1 MEKKLWVVTHIMHRE
16 DWDDFNVIAV
26 CDTLE
31 LAKAI
36 MREKAEKIEKE
47 WSETSS
53 LDDMEITHAP
63 GYSSINNPYGCESD
77 DLYIEEFVLNSKE

>member
-1 MEKKLWVVTHIMHRE
+1 
-16 DWDDFNVIAV
+16 
-26 CDTLE
+26 
-31 LAKAI
+31 

-47 WSETSS
+47 WSGTSS

-63 GYSSINNPYGCESD
+63 GYSSISNPYGCESD